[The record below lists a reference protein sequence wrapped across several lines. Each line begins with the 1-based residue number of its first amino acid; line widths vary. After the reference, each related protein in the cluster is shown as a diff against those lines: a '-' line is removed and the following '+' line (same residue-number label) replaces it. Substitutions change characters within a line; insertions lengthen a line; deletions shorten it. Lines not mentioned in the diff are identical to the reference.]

1 MKAMNIAFFGSS
13 LVSAY
18 WNGAATYYRGII
30 RALHS
35 LGHQI
40 TFYEPDAYDRQK
52 HRDIPD
58 PDWARVVVYPADDGG
73 VLGALERAR
82 GVDLL
87 VKTSGVGVYD
97 ELLEAAVLDIKDS
110 HTTTVFW
117 DVDAPATLD
126 RVKADRSDRFNDLI
140 PLYDLILTYG
150 GGEPVVRTYLELG
163 AQTCVPIYNA
173 HDPDTHHPV
182 PAEERFACDLA
193 LLANRLPDREAR
205 IEKFFFEAAARLP
218 EYRFMLGGNG
228 WSDKAMPANVNYTGH
243 VYTRDHNAFNCS
255 ARAVL
260 NVNRESM
267 ASYGFSPAT
276 RIFEAAGSAACL
288 ITDAW
293 EGIDTFL
300 TPDREVLVAHDA
312 GDVVQHLRSLDA
324 DRAKQIGTAARQRV
338 LAEHT
343 YQHRAL
349 QLQALLN
356 GDNPSFE
363 RVDRSAPGPVK
374 CRAPRDN
381 KAPTSRRTPGS
392 YLLTRHD

>member
-1 MKAMNIAFFGSS
+1 MKARMNIAFFGSS

-35 LGHQI
+35 LGHEV

-52 HRDIPD
+52 HRDIED
-58 PDWARVVVYPADDGG
+58 PDWARVVVYPADEQG

-87 VKTSGVGVYD
+87 VKTSGVGVFD
-97 ELLEAAVLDIKDS
+97 ELLEAAILDYKGP
-110 HTTTVFW
+110 HTLAIFW
-117 DVDAPATLD
+117 DVDAPVTLD
-126 RVKADRSDRFNDLI
+126 RVKANRSDPFNDLI

-150 GGEPVVRTYLELG
+150 GGDPVVNSYLALG
-163 AQTCVPIYNA
+163 AQMCVPIYNA
-173 HDPDTHHPV
+173 LDPDTHHPV

-205 IEKFFFEAAARLP
+205 IEKFFFEAAAKLP
-218 EYRFMLGGNG
+218 EYRFVLGGNG
-228 WSDKAMPANVNYTGH
+228 WSDKPMPANVNYTGH

-260 NVNRESM
+260 NVNRDSM
-267 ASYGFSPAT
+267 ASYGFSPPT

-293 EGIDTFL
+293 EGIETFL

-312 GDVVQHLRSLDA
+312 GDVVRHLRSLDGA
-324 DRAKQIGTAARQRV
+324 RAKQIGEAARQRV

-349 QLQALLN
+349 QLQALLEGSNTSLECADLSALLSN
-356 GDNPSFE
+356 GGNKA
-363 RVDRSAPGPVK
+363 APG
-374 CRAPRDN
+374 
-381 KAPTSRRTPGS
+381 RRTPR
-392 YLLTRHD
+392 LVNNA